1 MLSGFDS
8 SLSASLKAF
17 LFVSLSSSALSEG
30 GLSFAI
36 FGEDTFLSAFEN
48 SVKSTSKPTGSML
61 LPCLW
66 CDGFDNEFIWDGL
79 FIPFSILEN
88 PSPWRSFCVR

>member
-48 SVKSTSKPTGSML
+48 SVKSTSKPTG
-61 LPCLW
+61 PCCYLV
-66 CDGFDNEFIWDGL
+66 CGAMDSTMNL
-79 FIPFSILEN
+79 FGMVCLY
-88 PSPWRSFCVR
+88 PSPFLKTRAHGDSFA